1 MSEEKITKEAYER
14 YAHRIVSVLD
24 DEEFYE
30 LFKKRVDG
38 GASSFKLER
47 KRVRDV
53 SVDWIDTIEKFLP
66 NLDAIVRNPRRFIAQ
81 EENVVDV
88 SLAKDIS
95 SDFVKYLAQH
105 SNMISKVEK
114 DGSVI
119 PDKILNVSK
128 EDSFEI
134 YENRFVYTL
143 LLKLKDFVAAQ
154 FEKLKNASV
163 QHDSLRLG
171 VKSKFDLP
179 DKNVAFRAEYVAELG
194 YDDKREAE
202 DMLLKTERVVKI
214 QRVIAD
220 FLASSFAKSMKHSSP
235 VRPPITRTNVILME
249 PNFKKALMLW
259 QYIED
264 YESADHSAQY
274 SVENVP
280 LSDEKAEELRRM
292 LALNAMLIESMYDDD
307 ESECATASEGDSRE
321 AERGGAVGAHDNSHE
336 SESRKRDGSDKI

>member
-1 MSEEKITKEAYER
+1 MSDENITKETYER
-14 YAHRIVSVLD
+14 YAHRLVSVLD
-24 DEEFYE
+24 NEEFYE

-47 KRVRDV
+47 KQVRDV
-53 SVDWIDTIEKFLP
+53 SVEWIDTIEKFLP

-81 EENVVDV
+81 EENIVDV
-88 SLAKDIS
+88 SLAKEIS

-143 LLKLKDFVAAQ
+143 IFKLKDFVAAQ

-163 QHDSLRLG
+163 PHDEMRLG

-179 DKNVAFRAEYVAELG
+179 DKKVAFRVEYVAELG
-194 YDDKREAE
+194 YDYKREAE
-202 DMLLKTERVVKI
+202 DMLLKTERVAKI

-220 FLASSFAKSMKHSSP
+220 LLASPFAKSMKHSSP
-235 VRPPITRTNVILME
+235 VRPPIMRTNVILME

-264 YESADHSAQY
+264 YESANHSAQY

-280 LSDEKAEELRRM
+280 LSEEKEEELRRM
-292 LALNAMLIESMYDDD
+292 LTLNTMIIESMNDLD
-307 ESECATASEGDSRE
+307 AAASADNGKGDVE
-321 AERGGAVGAHDNSHE
+321 
-336 SESRKRDGSDKI
+336 KRQG